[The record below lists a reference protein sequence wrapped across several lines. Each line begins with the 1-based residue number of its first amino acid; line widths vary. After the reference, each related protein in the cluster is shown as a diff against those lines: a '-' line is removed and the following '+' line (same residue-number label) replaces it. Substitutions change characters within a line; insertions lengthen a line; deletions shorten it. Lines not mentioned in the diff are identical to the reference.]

1 MSKNHPLVVIPT
13 WNEAEHIKPI
23 LEEITAQYAN
33 LDVLVVDARS
43 DDGTGQIVEQMAQ
56 KNPRIK
62 IIYQENPGKFG
73 EALRMGFDYALKH
86 DYDPVITMDGD
97 QSHSPRYIKNF
108 LQASEKYDL
117 VIGSRYMD
125 GVRVEGWR
133 FRKLLVSKLAN
144 MFVSYILVK
153 PIWDFTSG
161 FRCYRRKFLESIDL
175 NSLYNEAYI
184 VQIQLLHLAYQH
196 HFRVKEIPFIY
207 QGTPDAVSKV
217 SKHTRR
223 KTFRYVFKFRA
234 PWWEIIR
241 HLVYLKREYE
251 RFVDEY
257 EEFVNPPELKSS
269 GHFEV
274 KDFYDISIG
283 VMAYNEEKNIAHC
296 LQALQNQKV
305 QSGQIREILVISSGS
320 TDRTDEIVEQF
331 QQRDERI
338 RLIRQPK
345 RMGKA
350 SAINEF
356 LKLARG
362 DIVIIESADTIA
374 HPQTV
379 EELVKPFKNAEI
391 GMVGA
396 HPIPVNDRR
405 RFVGFCV
412 NKLWELHHHMA
423 LQSPK
428 CGEMVAFRNIVS
440 RIPKY
445 TAVDEAAIEAIIS
458 KAGLKLAYAKDALV
472 TNKGPETLADF
483 FKQRRRIASGHR
495 HLKALIGYEVTTLK
509 SSKILKLVLK
519 LHRWT
524 PRETIYMVLLMA
536 IEALARFLGML
547 DFYLRDKN
555 PFIWDISVTTKEVH
569 ILEENKIAGNN

>member
-1 MSKNHPLVVIPT
+1 MSNARALVIIPT
-13 WNEAEHIKPI
+13 WNEADHIQNI
-23 LEEITAQYAN
+23 LQEIVGQYPE
-33 LDVLVVDARS
+33 LDVLVVDAS
-43 DDGTGQIVEQMAQ
+43 STDGTGRIVEKMAETHPQ
-56 KNPRIK
+56 IK
-62 IIYQENPGKFG
+62 IIYQEHPGKFG
-73 EALRMGFDYALKH
+73 EALRMGFDFALRH
-86 DYDPVITMDGD
+86 GYDPVLTMDGD
-97 QSHSPRYIKNF
+97 QSHSPQYIKDF
-108 LQASEKYDL
+108 LSASQKYDL
-117 VIGSRYMD
+117 VIGSRYID

-161 FRCYRRKFLESIDL
+161 FRCYRRRFLETIDL
-175 NSLYNEAYI
+175 NALYNEAYI

-207 QGTPDAVSKV
+207 RGTPDAVSKV

-234 PWWEIIR
+234 PWWEILR

-251 RFVDEY
+251 RSVDEY
-257 EEFVNPPELKSS
+257 DEFVNPPELKN
-269 GHFEV
+269 ERYYKV
-274 KDFYDISIG
+274 KDSYDISIG
-283 VMAYNEEKNIAHC
+283 VMAYNEEKNIARC
-296 LQALQNQKV
+296 LTALLEQKLHKAR
-305 QSGQIREILVISSGS
+305 IKEILVVSSGS
-320 TDRTDEIVEQF
+320 TDRTDEIVQEF
-331 QQRDERI
+331 QHKDKRI
-338 RLIRQPK
+338 RLIRQAK

-356 LKLARG
+356 LKLASG

-374 HPQTV
+374 HPNTV
-379 EELVKPFKNAEI
+379 EELVKPFEQAEI

-396 HPIPVNDRR
+396 HPIPVNDAK

-458 KAGLKLAYAKDALV
+458 RAGLKLAYAKDALV

-495 HLKALIGYEVTTLK
+495 HLKALIGYEVITLK
-509 SSKILKLVLK
+509 SSRVLKLVLK

-524 PRETIYMVLLMA
+524 IKETIFMVFLIL

-569 ILEENKIAGNN
+569 ILDEKAND